1 MWNKGFFLLW
11 SSIARIYYEDLE
23 CGLQLVNKLTS
34 DNLNL
39 ASYFVM
45 RTNLSVQVLNKKVS
59 NVLNNF
65 GPEEEAGAGKFRFM
79 IDKLFNWSMLG
90 ILRNISTI
98 QKPFLKPYKSIDDIR
113 FAWFD

>member
-79 IDKLFNWSMLG
+79 IDKLFNWSNV
-90 ILRNISTI
+90 RNTKEHINNPKTFFETI
-98 QKPFLKPYKSIDDIR
+98 QSIDDIR